1 MSPPGFQP
9 TLPHAVS
16 LIIVCAVAVSLLF
29 TPGAPLVVA
38 IAIVIPG
45 FLIDRMMGRTGI
57 IGGTMS
63 SSILAV
69 ILGGLHVYSSADGSF
84 GDVLAAFPA
93 LYFIFV
99 VSLRWGGVASMTL
112 YWVIKACRERR
123 SRSPA
128 MGNSRIQFT
137 LGQLL
142 GVVVVCAIV
151 FAALS
156 TPFAIFVVAIGIVAP
171 GFIIDR
177 FRGGTGIVGG
187 MISASIVLV
196 GLGIAGYTYFY
207 LNPDPEILAYLG
219 PPPLTLFMLGTAG
232 VAWGALAGTVM
243 DVIIIIK
250 NSYKIEHPIID
261 ESCPLIVWLPDET
274 RGS

>member
-45 FLIDRMMGRTGI
+45 FLIHRVMGRTGI

-69 ILGGLHVYSSADGSF
+69 ILGVLHVYSSANGSF

-99 VSLRWGGVASMTL
+99 ISLMWGGVASMTL

-137 LGQLL
+137 LGQLMGL
-142 GVVVVCAIV
+142 IVVCAIV

-156 TPFAIFVVAIGIVAP
+156 TPFAMFVAAIGIVAP

-177 FRGGTGIVGG
+177 FRGGAGIVGG

-196 GLGIAGYTYFY
+196 GLGIAGYTYYY

-243 DVIIIIK
+243 DVIILIK
-250 NSYKIEHPIID
+250 QSYQIENPIID

-274 RGS
+274 RES